1 MNDIPALTLARIL
14 WQHSRLDLQLDSTVT
29 SAYKEYKTVL
39 GISLPLLAYY
49 FSEVA
54 IGLTDLY
61 IVGQLGS
68 VELAAVGLGKTIVF
82 GWLVMGFCILSMVS
96 VLSAEALAQDRPD
109 DVTLIVVQ
117 GFWLAVLIVIPGIVI
132 VLLTPWLLRQMN
144 YEAAMLTEI
153 EAYLTWVVWMLIP
166 ALWFAV
172 VRNFLTVMKKA
183 SVFLVVSIAAVV
195 VNYLL
200 NQLLVFGRLG
210 FPALG
215 VVGAAVATV
224 FVNLLSLAILVM
236 YAWASERQYSLDFL
250 RQLLVLRWQ
259 RLWELTR
266 LGLPAG
272 AMQLLESGFFI
283 VISML
288 IGIYGA
294 AWLAANN
301 VVLAVI
307 DVNFI
312 IALAMGEALAVRI
325 AYYKGS
331 DDLHMVRR
339 LAWFGYA
346 VTAVVTLSIMLLLL
360 LRPQWV
366 VELFMNPEAEG
377 YAQTLEYAVILAGIA
392 ALFLI
397 FDGYQVLSTWM
408 LRGLKDTV
416 VPVMIGVGGYWLAGI
431 GLGALLSFGL
441 GIGPTGLWWGFAI
454 GLTTAGALLVLRV
467 IKKTRPA

>member
-1 MNDIPALTLARIL
+1 MG
-14 WQHSRLDLQLDSTVT
+14 SV
-29 SAYKEYKTVL
+29 YKEYKTVL

-96 VLSAEALAQDRPD
+96 VLSAEALAQDRPG
-109 DVTLIVVQ
+109 DVTLTVVQ
-117 GFWLAVLIVIPGIVI
+117 GFWLALVIAIAGIVI
-132 VLLTPWLLRQMN
+132 VLLTPWLLRQLD
-144 YEAAMLTEI
+144 YEAAVLAEI
-153 EAYLTWVVWMLIP
+153 DAYLAWVAWMLIP
-166 ALWFAV
+166 GLWFAV
-172 VRNFLTVMKKA
+172 ARNFLTVMKRA
-183 SVFLVVSIAAVV
+183 RVFLVVSIAAVV

-200 NQLLVFGRLG
+200 NQVLVFGRFG

-224 FVNLLSLAILVM
+224 IVNFLSLTILIF
-236 YAWASERQYSLDFL
+236 YTWFAERQYSLDFI

-259 RLWELTR
+259 RQWELMR

-272 AMQLLESGFFI
+272 VMQLLESGFFI
-283 VISML
+283 TISVL
-288 IGIYGA
+288 IGLYGA

-301 VVLAVI
+301 VVLAVLE
-307 DVNFI
+307 VNFI
-312 IALAMGEALAVRI
+312 IALSMGEALAVRM
-325 AYYKGS
+325 AYHKGA
-331 DDLHMVRR
+331 DNPLMVRK
-339 LAWFGYA
+339 LAVFGYFTTAA
-346 VTAVVTLSIMLLLL
+346 VTVALMIILL

-366 VELFMNPEAEG
+366 VELFMNPDTEG

-392 ALFLI
+392 ALFLV
-397 FDGYQVLSTWM
+397 FDSYQVLSTWM

-416 VPVMIGVGGYWLAGI
+416 VPVVIGVGGYWLAGI

-441 GIGPTGLWWGFAI
+441 GFGPTGLWWGFAM
-454 GLTTAGALLVLRV
+454 GLSTAGCLLVMRVLR
-467 IKKTRPA
+467 KTRPG

>member
-1 MNDIPALTLARIL
+1 MVA
-14 WQHSRLDLQLDSTVT
+14 

-96 VLSAEALAQDRPD
+96 VLSAEALAQDRPG
-109 DVTLIVVQ
+109 DVTVTVVQ
-117 GFWLAVLIVIPGIVI
+117 GFWLALLIAIPGIVI
-132 VLLTPWLLRQMN
+132 VLLTPWLLRQVN

-166 ALWFAV
+166 TLWFAV
-172 VRNFLTVMKKA
+172 IRNFLTVMKRA
-183 SVFLVVSIAAVV
+183 TVFLVVSIAAVI

-200 NQLLVFGRLG
+200 NQLLVFGRFG

-215 VVGAAVATV
+215 VIGAAVATV
-224 FVNLLSLAILVM
+224 LVNLLSLFILAA
-236 YAWASERQYSLDFL
+236 YAWAAERRYSLDFL
-250 RQLLVLRWQ
+250 RQLRVLHWR
-259 RLWELTR
+259 RLWELAR

-301 VVLAVI
+301 VVLAMI

-325 AYYKGS
+325 AFYKGLG
-331 DDLHMVRR
+331 DRHMVRR

-346 VTAVVTLSIMLLLL
+346 ATAAVTLCIMLLLL

-377 YAQTLEYAVILAGIA
+377 YAQTLEYAVVLAGIA

-397 FDGYQVLSTWM
+397 FDAYQVLSTWM

-416 VPVMIGVGGYWLAGI
+416 VPVIIGVGGYWLVGI

-441 GIGPTGLWWGFAI
+441 GLGPTALWWGFAM
-454 GLTTAGALLVLRV
+454 GLTTAGALLVVRV
-467 IKKTRPA
+467 IIKTRPG

>member
-1 MNDIPALTLARIL
+1 MGSVY
-14 WQHSRLDLQLDSTVT
+14 Q
-29 SAYKEYKTVL
+29 EYKTVL

-96 VLSAEALAQDRPD
+96 VLSAEALAQDRPG
-109 DVTLIVVQ
+109 DVTLTVVQ
-117 GFWLAVLIVIPGIVI
+117 GFWLALVIAIAGIVI
-132 VLLTPWLLRQMN
+132 VLLTPWLLRQLD
-144 YEAAMLTEI
+144 YEAAVLAEI
-153 EAYLTWVVWMLIP
+153 DAYLSWVAWMLIP
-166 ALWFAV
+166 GLWFAV
-172 VRNFLTVMKKA
+172 ARNFLTVMKRA
-183 SVFLVVSIAAVV
+183 RVFLVVSIAAVV

-200 NQLLVFGRLG
+200 NQVLVFGRFG

-224 FVNLLSLAILVM
+224 IVNLLSLTILIF
-236 YAWASERQYSLDFL
+236 YTWFAERQYSLDFI

-259 RLWELTR
+259 RQWELMR

-272 AMQLLESGFFI
+272 VMQLLESGFFI
-283 VISML
+283 TISVL
-288 IGIYGA
+288 IGLYGA

-301 VVLAVI
+301 VVLAVLE
-307 DVNFI
+307 VNFI
-312 IALAMGEALAVRI
+312 IALSMGEALAVRM
-325 AYYKGS
+325 AYHKGA
-331 DDLHMVRR
+331 DNPLMVRK
-339 LAWFGYA
+339 LAVFGYFTTAA
-346 VTAVVTLSIMLLLL
+346 VTIGLMIILL

-366 VELFMNPEAEG
+366 VELFMNPDTEG

-392 ALFLI
+392 ALFLV
-397 FDGYQVLSTWM
+397 FDSYQVLSTWM

-416 VPVMIGVGGYWLAGI
+416 VPVVIGVGGYWLAGI

-441 GIGPTGLWWGFAI
+441 GFGPTGLWWGFAM
-454 GLTTAGALLVLRV
+454 GLSTAGCLLVMRVLR
-467 IKKTRPA
+467 KTRPG

>member
-1 MNDIPALTLARIL
+1 MTHTYR
-14 WQHSRLDLQLDSTVT
+14 
-29 SAYKEYKTVL
+29 EYRTVL

-96 VLSAEALAQDRPD
+96 VLSAEALAQDRPG
-109 DVTLIVVQ
+109 DVTLTVVQ
-117 GFWLAVLIVIPGIVI
+117 GFWLALLIALLGILVVI
-132 VLLTPWLLRQMN
+132 LTPWVLRQLD
-144 YEAAMLTEI
+144 YEAAMQTEI
-153 EAYLTWVVWMLIP
+153 ESYLFWVAWMLVP
-166 ALWFAV
+166 GLWFAV
-172 VRNFLTVMKKA
+172 VRNFLTVMKRA
-183 SVFLVVSIAAVV
+183 SVFLLVSIAAVV

-200 NQLLVFGRLG
+200 NQLLVFGRFG

-224 FVNLLSLAILVM
+224 LVNVLSLLILLA
-236 YAWASERQYSLDFL
+236 YAWAAERAYSLDFL
-250 RQLLVLRWQ
+250 RQLLVLRWR

-312 IALAMGEALAVRI
+312 IALSMGEALAVRI
-325 AYYKGS
+325 AYYKGAG
-331 DDLHMVRR
+331 DRVMVRR

-346 VTAVVTLSIMLLLL
+346 VTAAVTLCIMLLLL

-366 VELFMNPEAEG
+366 VGLFMNPDAEG

-416 VPVMIGVGGYWLAGI
+416 VPVVIGVGGYWLAGI

-441 GIGPTGLWWGFAI
+441 GFGPTALWWGFAI
-454 GLTTAGALLVLRV
+454 GLTTAGALLVIRV
-467 IKKTRPA
+467 MIKTRPV